1 MRTLTDSNA
10 LERDIKVPKNLS
22 EISECDN
29 FPAFLCL
36 FHSLTHCPPFTYN
49 FVVANRSQNP
59 TLPNPLPAL
68 SDALKLAKTQPRGY
82 RQPPHD
88 PYFDLHNANTSL
100 ECS

>member
-1 MRTLTDSNA
+1 MLSS
-10 LERDIKVPKNLS
+10 ENLKAGARNPQNPVK
-22 EISECDN
+22 ISECDVLEP
-29 FPAFLCL
+29 FSYLL
-36 FHSLTHCPPFTYN
+36 QLITHCPPFTYN
-49 FVVANRSQNP
+49 FVVANRSKNP

-100 ECS
+100 ECT